1 MKHLCIVFHV
11 RSNFLIGR
19 GVASCCAALQHPQW
33 GETLAHQRERK
44 GGKKC
49 DELWILRYAA
59 CSGVSKPFFFFFLN
73 TCRQIHI
80 AELAAPFFIFCF
92 IIVMFSWGWPSKS
105 FPNDWVSYSA
115 PAGICTVHVN
125 MITSVEDTCI
135 GLCDA
140 CMSTERMHRDTS
152 ILAPSTKRYGLNIFA

>member
-59 CSGVSKPFFFFFLN
+59 ASGVSKPFFFSEYLSTDTHCWTRCTFFYFLLHN
-73 TCRQIHI
+73 SNVFLRMAFKVLPQW
-80 AELAAPFFIFCF
+80 LGFIQRS
-92 IIVMFSWGWPSKS
+92 SW
-105 FPNDWVSYSA
+105 DMYSSCKYDYKC
-115 PAGICTVHVN
+115 G
-125 MITSVEDTCI
+125 
-135 GLCDA
+135 
-140 CMSTERMHRDTS
+140 RYMHRVMRCMHVHREN
-152 ILAPSTKRYGLNIFA
+152 A